1 MFFFFCFFSSFCYFT
16 VHSVALPYIHAK
28 MYLNQNRFKS
38 ILTIVNFWS
47 MFSKRKQN
55 ILQKSS
61 REILCSLAETLG
73 HRLIEIPFFKKK
85 IKRIFYK
92 FKQRLNNNL
101 FIPCHDSLCSV
112 P

>member
-61 REILCSLAETLG
+61 REILRLLAETLG

-85 IKRIFYK
+85 INEY
-92 FKQRLNNNL
+92 
-101 FIPCHDSLCSV
+101 FINSNKD
-112 P
+112 

>member
-1 MFFFFCFFSSFCYFT
+1 MNVLFLLLLLIFLLFHCSL
-16 VHSVALPYIHAK
+16 ALPYIHAK

-61 REILCSLAETLG
+61 REILRSLAETLG
-73 HRLIEIPFFKKK
+73 HRLIEILFFKKK
-85 IKRIFYK
+85 INEY
-92 FKQRLNNNL
+92 
-101 FIPCHDSLCSV
+101 FINSNKD
-112 P
+112 